1 MKGGVGKTTAAV
13 NLAYLAA
20 ATGARTLLWDLDA
33 QAASSFAFRVHP
45 EVEGFGKK
53 SLRQIDTLTEA
64 IKATDY
70 DNLDLLP
77 ADFAYRN
84 LDRFLHRLDRP
95 HRDLAEALQ
104 KLGRGYTHVLLDC
117 PPGLSTLSESVFG
130 AADLVLVPTI
140 PTVLSLRTL
149 AQLVEHFGHRR
160 KATKVSAFLSMVDKR
175 KSLHRDIS
183 EWALGQPEFFL
194 SAQVPYAS
202 IVEQMSVRR
211 MPLAVVARQ
220 DAATT
225 AFDALWSAVG
235 ARLAETAPA
244 TTSDRRRSAAFA
256 KAIGDLMARVGG
268 ETEPD
273 VVNDERAFGPPS
285 AAPSADL
292 QVRTHRVKLHDA
304 DAFDS
309 LILKLSADAAPQAT
323 IRLAHIFDT
332 DEGVLDRNGYLLQ
345 VLEESGRFAVVLETA
360 CGSGEPVSQREEAQV
375 AAIDGRWAADILAGS
390 LSPITVLERRLG
402 RPLPPAVSE
411 VVAATEKQTLRRVSW
426 RKRVRRHLGP
436 VNVPCEEA
444 VVALHFEFD
453 QISSPGNKVDYEI
466 EASASGSSAHNIEYA
481 LRQLFS
487 HGGINWQPVTVRQ
500 SPASAI
506 MRSPGVQGQPNS
518 LISRIEQ
525 RRFTRFKIPGV

>member
-1 MKGGVGKTTAAV
+1 VTVVAVYNMKGGVGKSTAAV

-64 IKATDY
+64 IRATDY

-84 LDRFLHRLDRP
+84 LDRFLQRL
-95 HRDLAEALQ
+95 DLAEVLQ
-104 KLGRGYTHVLLDC
+104 KLGRGYSHVLLDC

-149 AQLVEHFGHRR
+149 ARLVEHFGNRGE
-160 KATKVSAFLSMVDKR
+160 ATKLAAFLSMVDKR
-175 KSLHRDIS
+175 KSLHRHIS
-183 EWALGQPEFFL
+183 EWALRQPEFFL

-220 DAATT
+220 DVATI
-225 AFDALWSAVG
+225 AFDALWSGVR
-235 ARLAETAPA
+235 ARLAEPPA
-244 TTSDRRRSAAFA
+244 TTSERRRSAALA
-256 KAIGDLMARVGG
+256 KAISDVIARVGG
-268 ETEPD
+268 EPEPD
-273 VVNDERAFGPPS
+273 AVNDEHALGTA
-285 AAPSADL
+285 AAPSADS
-292 QVRTHRVKLHDA
+292 QVRSHRIKVHDKE
-304 DAFDS
+304 AFDS
-309 LILKLSADAAPQAT
+309 LVLEVSTDAPPPAT

-332 DEGVLDRNGYLLQ
+332 EEGVLHRHGYVLQ
-345 VLEESGRFAVVLETA
+345 VLEESGRFAVTLEMGRSSA
-360 CGSGEPVSQREEAQV
+360 GPRSQHDERQV
-375 AAIDGRWAADILAGS
+375 VAIDGHWAADMLAGS

-402 RPLPPAVSE
+402 RPLPPVVSE
-411 VVAATEKQTLRRVSW
+411 VVAATGKQPLRRVSW
-426 RKRVRRHLGP
+426 RKRLSCRLGP
-436 VNVPCEEA
+436 VNVPYEKA

-466 EASASGSSAHNIEYA
+466 EATAHGSSAHNIERA
-481 LRQLFS
+481 LHQFLS
-487 HGGINWQPVTVRQ
+487 DVGINSQPMTVRPTTA
-500 SPASAI
+500 PAIRSSA
-506 MRSPGVQGQPNS
+506 GAQG
-518 LISRIEQ
+518 
-525 RRFTRFKIPGV
+525 